1 MLNNREIS
9 YIIWG
14 VVFIIY
20 LLTNSQNRK
29 TINGFLCSLCNIKI
43 MLVYVLLCLYTISII
58 LLLARYGIWSYYL
71 IKDTIIWFVFSV
83 YTYLFRYINKR
94 ETINLESIILDNI
107 GVVVLMEYI
116 LNMYALPF
124 WVELISVPLLFFA
137 FIVKE
142 YTDPN
147 NTSYSKIRLF
157 SLVILSGW
165 VIFTVLFTIDS
176 IWGDIN
182 NLCLKQEII
191 TVLYPLLL
199 TIMAIPYL
207 YLVVLL
213 SEYERLFVCISNV
226 KRDHG
231 QRYIRQ
237 IKWEIIKYANIS
249 HKRVK
254 RLWKFYDLE
263 GFGDID
269 SKLQIKDLVKSPK
282 YKIGIRASCFLFNDI
297 KQVIGRLSKIGLGEL
312 SEWRKMPYSDE
323 YCSMS
328 KYFSFGDTLT
338 TPPNTIAIYI
348 TGGAEDINTVELCL
362 NIYNQNDYKLA
373 INTYKSFV
381 QKTIQALYINM
392 EIDIDTNLDNRT
404 NFMKIIDDVHI
415 YLNYEESGQMEIWK
429 LTIRDKNT
437 IKSESPTDC

>member
-1 MLNNREIS
+1 MLNHREVS

-29 TINGFLCSLCNIKI
+29 ATKGFLCTLCHIKI
-43 MLVYVLLCLYTISII
+43 MLIYVLLCFYTISII

-83 YTYLFRYINKR
+83 YTYLFRYINKC
-94 ETINLESIILDNI
+94 ETINLKSIIFDNI

-147 NTSYSKIRLF
+147 NPTYSKIRLC
-157 SLVILSGW
+157 SLVVLSGW
-165 VIFTVLFTIDS
+165 GLSTILFTIDS
-176 IWGDIN
+176 ILENIN
-182 NLCLKQEII
+182 TICMKQEII
-191 TVLYPLLL
+191 TILYPLLL

-249 HKRVK
+249 LKRVK
-254 RLWKFYDLE
+254 RLWGFYALE

-269 SKLQIKDLVKSPK
+269 SKLQIKELVKSPK
-282 YKIGIRASCFLFNDI
+282 YKIGIRASYFLFNNI
-297 KQVIGRLSKIGLGEL
+297 KHVIDRLSKIGLGEL
-312 SEWRKMPYSDE
+312 SEWRKMAYSDE

-348 TGGAEDINTVELCL
+348 IGEAEDINTVELCL
-362 NIYNQNDYKLA
+362 NIHKLNDYKLA
-373 INTYKSFV
+373 INIYKSFV
-381 QKTIQALYINM
+381 QKTLQALCINKD
-392 EIDIDTNLDNRT
+392 IDINLDNRA
-404 NFMKIIDDVHI
+404 NFTKIIDDVHI
-415 YLNYEESGQMEIWK
+415 YFNYEEAGQMEIWK
-429 LTIRDKNT
+429 LTIRDKNS
-437 IKSESPTDC
+437 IK